1 MAGLDQREQVI
12 PFPRDESFI
21 ILEAPIKPVKKNLGQ
36 KLISIFSSKRYVPYS
51 QKELNQILLD
61 KKPIKKLK
69 CSRLKLAL
77 EMNEQLLTPE
87 TRSILWKIICDVDL
101 NKQKS

>member
-1 MAGLDQREQVI
+1 ML
-12 PFPRDESFI
+12 ES
-21 ILEAPIKPVKKNLGQ
+21 PVKPVKKNLGQ